1 MLVSFITISSFNYRY
16 NLLPQQLWKA
26 FLLSEEQMDFVTL
39 LSLDGNHLHLP
50 TQGEKQLFERAVE
63 VMQWMSTKVNV
74 CLYWNRETPAC
85 QSLCESLLEALPFIS
100 SLRFGSCILN
110 SLLGFIQSF
119 DSKVKIPLFVT
130 FFNNNISEF
139 NILAEQVNNSFKVE
153 SF

>member
-74 CLYWNRETPAC
+74 CLYWNSETPAC

-100 SLRFGSCILN
+100 SLRY
-110 SLLGFIQSF
+110 
-119 DSKVKIPLFVT
+119 VA
-130 FFNNNISEF
+130 
-139 NILAEQVNNSFKVE
+139 LALAY
-153 SF
+153 

>member
-1 MLVSFITISSFNYRY
+1 MLSGMNLFFLFWFQHTVRILMLVSFITISSFNYRY

-39 LSLDGNHLHLP
+39 LRLDGNHLHLP

-74 CLYWNRETPAC
+74 CLYWDRETPAC

-100 SLRFGSCILN
+100 SLRY
-110 SLLGFIQSF
+110 
-119 DSKVKIPLFVT
+119 VA
-130 FFNNNISEF
+130 
-139 NILAEQVNNSFKVE
+139 LALAY
-153 SF
+153 

>member
-1 MLVSFITISSFNYRY
+1 MLSGMNLFFFFSFFGFNTVRILMLVSFIMISSFNYRY

-100 SLRFGSCILN
+100 SLRY
-110 SLLGFIQSF
+110 
-119 DSKVKIPLFVT
+119 VA
-130 FFNNNISEF
+130 
-139 NILAEQVNNSFKVE
+139 LALAY
-153 SF
+153 

>member
-1 MLVSFITISSFNYRY
+1 MLSGMNLVFFFFFWFQHTVRILMLVSFITISSFNYRY

-100 SLRFGSCILN
+100 SLRY
-110 SLLGFIQSF
+110 
-119 DSKVKIPLFVT
+119 VA
-130 FFNNNISEF
+130 
-139 NILAEQVNNSFKVE
+139 LALAY
-153 SF
+153 